1 MIQELYLSN
10 KESETM
16 ANKKDNNTREVE
28 GEKSEKSENVVV
40 HVDALMIK
48 IVFV

>member
-1 MIQELYLSN
+1 MSN

-28 GEKSEKSENVVV
+28 GEKSEKSENVV
-40 HVDALMIK
+40 HLDKDGVDEVK
-48 IVFV
+48 N

>member
-16 ANKKDNNTREVE
+16 TNKKDNNTKEVE
-28 GEKSEKSENVVV
+28 GEKVRKVRMLLFMSIRMERMKS
-40 HVDALMIK
+40 K
-48 IVFV
+48 S